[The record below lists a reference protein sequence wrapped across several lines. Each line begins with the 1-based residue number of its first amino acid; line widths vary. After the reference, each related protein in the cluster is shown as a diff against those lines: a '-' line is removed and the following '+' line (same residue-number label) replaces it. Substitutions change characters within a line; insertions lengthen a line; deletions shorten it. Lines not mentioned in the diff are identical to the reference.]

1 MENGKKTK
9 SALANLRKAYR
20 EKREEIQ
27 KRLMDFRRV
36 WQHGSDE
43 VIFSELTFC
52 ICAIQNK
59 AELSDDAV
67 HTLLSNGTLFHGS
80 QSEIAEI
87 LRSKVR
93 FHNQKS
99 LYIVETRK
107 YFSEKSHLR
116 VKDVLNRFL
125 NEKIPYNHLTIQP
138 FHQTLR
144 DWLAENPGVMGLG
157 YKESSHFLRNIGLGE
172 GLAILDRH
180 ILTNLI
186 RFRVIPEMPKSLTK
200 KRYLEIEKKIR
211 KFSQRVEIPMADLD
225 LLFWSFETG
234 KIFK

>member
-1 MENGKKTK
+1 MVNGKKTK
-9 SALANLRKAYR
+9 SVLENLRKAYR

-27 KRLMDFRRV
+27 KRLRDFRRV
-36 WQHGSDE
+36 WQNGSDE

-125 NEKIPYNHLTIQP
+125 NGKIPFNHLTIQP

-144 DWLAENPGVMGLG
+144 DWLAENPRVMGLG

-200 KRYLEIEKKIR
+200 KRYLEIEKKTR